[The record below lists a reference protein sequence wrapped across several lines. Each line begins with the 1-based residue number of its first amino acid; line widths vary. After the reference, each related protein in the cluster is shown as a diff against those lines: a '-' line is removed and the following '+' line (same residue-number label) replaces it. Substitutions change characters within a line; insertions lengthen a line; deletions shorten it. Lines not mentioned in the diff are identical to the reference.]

1 MKIGTPIGRNII
13 RHEKIKKE
21 VKLSK
26 LGYSGTGIDT
36 LVVYVLSTCNVHWE
50 DK

>member
-26 LGYSGTGIDT
+26 LGYSGTGT

>member
-1 MKIGTPIGRNII
+1 MKIGTSIGRNK
-13 RHEKIKKE
+13 KIKKE
-21 VKLSK
+21 VKLK
-26 LGYSGTGIDT
+26 LGYSGTGT